1 MVCLTFST
9 HYRILRTGDQT
20 RDEAF
25 AELGSE
31 LSLEDQ
37 VRLADSV
44 DSERCSAKLVSVP
57 SPGARVCRSVAAV
70 WSTERLTRLLSPS
83 QGLQQP
89 LAAPSTLST
98 L

>member
-1 MVCLTFST
+1 MGALLSSEATVKLSDFLPYSMVCLTFST

-44 DSERCSAKLVSVP
+44 DSE
-57 SPGARVCRSVAAV
+57 
-70 WSTERLTRLLSPS
+70 
-83 QGLQQP
+83 
-89 LAAPSTLST
+89 
-98 L
+98 